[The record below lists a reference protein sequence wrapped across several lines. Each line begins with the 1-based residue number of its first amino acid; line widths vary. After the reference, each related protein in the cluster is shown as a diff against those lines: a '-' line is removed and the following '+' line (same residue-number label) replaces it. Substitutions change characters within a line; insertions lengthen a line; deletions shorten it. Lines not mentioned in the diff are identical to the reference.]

1 MARISSVVYNAC
13 SSSGNYDK
21 CALLCFPRQ
30 LFRLVSSAV
39 TKCSRHSD
47 LIGGRVIRNVLLCIA
62 LLNVLFVDFGD
73 AHGIH
78 LANERIHPAE
88 QFSSF
93 TLIRP
98 RVIHGHH
105 KRSINTTL
113 EEDGLH
119 ATHITLS
126 FEKASGESVVLDLQ
140 LNEDLLPQG
149 HFLHYQDGLGG
160 HRVQNF
166 TGREDMDHCHYLG
179 RIRGNR
185 KSRAAI
191 STCDG
196 IRGVIFDGEETFYVE
211 STPNSQLHSDHF
223 LYSHSDIEWQSVG
236 KCGYEGTQESQNS
249 TNELKHSE
257 FNRILRYKRAVEDSE
272 TIRGPYNANRDSS
285 FVELLLVVDNKVY
298 NALGQSLKRVHNH
311 CKTIANI
318 INALYMPLNIFIAL
332 IGVVVWTDTNEV
344 ELTSDG
350 DKTLKNFLYYR
361 KKVLV
366 QKFPNDNAQ
375 LLTREQFEGGVVG
388 KALKGPICTYEFSG
402 GVSMDHSQIIGVVA
416 TTVAHEMGHN
426 FGMEHDSADCR
437 CEDERCIMSAS
448 SSSVAPRHW
457 SSCSIDQLNLAFHH
471 GMNHCLKNRPARLF
485 DSPQCGNG
493 FVEKGE
499 QCDCGL
505 PEYCENSCCDPLTCM
520 LHANASC
527 ATGEC
532 CDLDTCRPRTAGT
545 VCRTADGE
553 CDLPEFCTGESEYCP
568 NDVFKRDTEECDGGK
583 AFCYQG
589 SCRSRADQCKVLWG
603 PSGNSSDECYSKN
616 IDGTRHGNCGFE
628 RFSNQYIN
636 CDREDIYCG
645 MLHCRHLNERLEFG
659 MESVSV
665 LSHSFMNH
673 ENRIVVCRTAIVDLG
688 LQSMDPGLA
697 PDGSKCGDNKMC
709 VKQKCR
715 PIASLRMEGT
725 GVACPDDCNGNGIC
739 NSQGHCHCDR
749 GFAPPFCDAPGPGGS
764 VDSGPASNPNAGAG
778 FTTAMYIF
786 FLGIVPLCALVA
798 FLVYY
803 FRQNR
808 TMIKRTPQ
816 VPKQLIKQSP
826 SKSHSP
832 SSGGQPKSTPSS
844 PDDMN
849 SALLRSSRQEQE
861 SSLLNNNMFGK
872 FKGFTLKP
880 LPNATSTNFGAPNV
894 AFVAPVA
901 KQVEEEEEQSGVP
914 NRVAPPVPKVPNNV
928 AIVTRS
934 QTQVKSPV
942 KSPTLTRSVSIDRP
956 APALPP
962 PNPGA
967 HPRPLIS
974 SPILEAS
981 TCTAKELMSPLKNSG
996 SGRFPVRPAPQ
1007 TPSQPVAADTP
1018 DGYDAPLP
1026 REPKGGTLKRIT
1038 SFLKKE
1044 EKPPVEKKQH
1054 RVIDRER
1061 LKTIEISAPIPL
1073 PETNKTLN
1081 RTQSMRSPTRKAPQP
1096 SFGSMRQPSPL
1107 NRPPSIVGSRPK
1119 SPPPRPPAPPT
1130 LPVVNGYQK
1139 PPPPKKVVSPP
1150 ESSPEYADCEDGEA
1164 PLAHISE
1171 ESTPVT
1177 PPDNIYSVIEEPPT
1191 PPKIPSPPKVGVQ
1204 SLSTSVES
1212 MGLLGEIVNEIEN
1225 RNLDSIYSVST
1236 LRKKKPGEDDD
1247 QTYANTTM
1255 QESEDE
1261 YMNMKSNSST
1271 TSSGYLRPTSIN
1283 TPIARIAPTKPPEKP
1298 VPFSSF
1304 RSPPAPAQTPASAVT
1319 PTEQKNPVQTEKS
1332 AVVQLKAKESKEEEK
1347 KPKYQPYHTSIN
1359 RPGPYAAS
1367 YRSGAKKDDKDAKP
1381 PTVRA
1386 RTPSPKKNPD
1396 VVPSNAPPPIKS
1408 KPPDVVNNGPTKP
1421 QTAQKPNIVAKPRHN
1436 STAKTA
1442 KMKSPTDPQLPNGQG
1457 PVMAS
1462 SKSRILTAAASRAPG
1477 KASTVAALQQKF
1489 EGGGGKK

>member
-1 MARISSVVYNAC
+1 M
-13 SSSGNYDK
+13 
-21 CALLCFPRQ
+21 
-30 LFRLVSSAV
+30 
-39 TKCSRHSD
+39 
-47 LIGGRVIRNVLLCIA
+47 
-62 LLNVLFVDFGD
+62 
-73 AHGIH
+73 
-78 LANERIHPAE
+78 
-88 QFSSF
+88 
-93 TLIRP
+93 
-98 RVIHGHH
+98 
-105 KRSINTTL
+105 
-113 EEDGLH
+113 DGLH

-126 FEKASGESVVLDLQ
+126 FEKANGEDIVLDLQ

-160 HRVQNF
+160 HRIRNF
-166 TGREDMDHCHYLG
+166 TRREDSDHCHYL
-179 RIRGNR
+179 
-185 KSRAAI
+185 
-191 STCDG
+191 
-196 IRGVIFDGEETFYVE
+196 
-211 STPNSQLHSDHF
+211 
-223 LYSHSDIEWQSVG
+223 
-236 KCGYEGTQESQNS
+236 
-249 TNELKHSE
+249 
-257 FNRILRYKRAVEDSE
+257 YKRSAEDSE

-298 NALGQSLKRVHNH
+298 NALGQNLKKVHNH

-332 IGVVVWTDTNEV
+332 IGVVVWTDSNEV

-366 QKFPNDNAQ
+366 QKYPNDNAQ
-375 LLTREQFEGGVVG
+375 LLTREQFDGGVVG

-426 FGMEHDSADCR
+426 FGMEHDSADCK

-448 SSSVAPRHW
+448 SSSVAPKHW

-471 GMNHCLKNRPARLF
+471 GMNHCLKNRPTRLF

-505 PEYCENSCCDPLTCM
+505 PEYCENSCCDPFTCM

-545 VCRTADGE
+545 VCRSADGE

-583 AFCYQG
+583 AYCYQG

-636 CDREDIYCG
+636 CSPEDIYCG

-688 LQSMDPGLA
+688 LQTMDPGLA
-697 PDGSKCGDNKMC
+697 PDGSKCGVERMC

-715 PIASLRMEGT
+715 PIASLRLEGT
-725 GVACPDDCNGNGIC
+725 GVACPDDCNGKGVC

-764 VDSGPASNPNAGAG
+764 VDSGPASNPNAGVG

-786 FLGIVPLCALVA
+786 FLGIVPFCALVA
-798 FLVYY
+798 FLFYY

-826 SKSHSP
+826 SKSLSP

-880 LPNATSTNFGAPNV
+880 LPNATSTNFQAPNV
-894 AFVAPVA
+894 AFVTPVT
-901 KQVEEEEEQSGVP
+901 KQIEEDSGVP
-914 NRVAPPVPKVPNNV
+914 NRIAPPVPKVPNNV
-928 AIVTRS
+928 ALVTRS
-934 QTQVKSPV
+934 QTQLKSPV
-942 KSPTLTRSVSIDRP
+942 KSPTVSRSASVDRP

-962 PNPGA
+962 PNPGTHA
-967 HPRPLIS
+967 RPLIS

-981 TCTAKELMSPLKNSG
+981 TCTAKELMSPLKNSSG
-996 SGRFPVRPAPQ
+996 SGRFPVRPAP
-1007 TPSQPVAADTP
+1007 TVPQPVADTV

-1026 REPKGGTLKRIT
+1026 KEPKGGTLKRIT

-1044 EKPPVEKKQH
+1044 EKPPVEKKPH

-1096 SFGSMRQPSPL
+1096 AFGSMRGPSPL
-1107 NRPPSIVGSRPK
+1107 KRPPSIVGNRPK
-1119 SPPPRPPAPPT
+1119 SPPPPRPPAPPS
-1130 LPVVNGYQK
+1130 LPLTGNGYQK
-1139 PPPPKKVVSPP
+1139 PPPPKKVN
-1150 ESSPEYADCEDGEA
+1150 SPEYADCQDGEA

-1177 PPDNIYSVIEEPPT
+1177 PPDNIYSVIEESPT
-1191 PPKIPSPPKVGVQ
+1191 PPKMPSPPKGG
-1204 SLSTSVES
+1204 SISTSVES

-1236 LRKKKPGEDDD
+1236 LRKKKSQGDDD
-1247 QTYANTTM
+1247 QTYANTSQT

-1283 TPIARIAPTKPPEKP
+1283 TPIARIAPTKTPEKP
-1298 VPFSSF
+1298 VQPAPFSSF
-1304 RSPPAPAQTPASAVT
+1304 RSPSSAAPTVTAASTVTSTAPAAVEVVPA
-1319 PTEQKNPVQTEKS
+1319 KNGK
-1332 AVVQLKAKESKEEEK
+1332 KNDAKEEDK

-1367 YRSGAKKDDKDAKP
+1367 YRTGTKKDERDPKP

-1396 VVPSNAPPPIKS
+1396 VVPSNPPPPVKS

-1421 QTAQKPNIVAKPRHN
+1421 QTPQKPNIIAKPRQN
-1436 STAKTA
+1436 SVADAKKPNLPKWQNPRENSKVPKT
-1442 KMKSPTDPQLPNGQG
+1442 PTDSQPLPNGQA

-1462 SKSRILTAAASRAPG
+1462 SKSRILTAAARPAG

-1489 EGGGGKK
+1489 ENGKK

>member
-1 MARISSVVYNAC
+1 MISC
-13 SSSGNYDK
+13 
-21 CALLCFPRQ
+21 
-30 LFRLVSSAV
+30 
-39 TKCSRHSD
+39 
-47 LIGGRVIRNVLLCIA
+47 GRVIGNLLLYIA

-78 LANERIHPAE
+78 LTNERFHPAG
-88 QFSSF
+88 QFSSH

-98 RVIHGHH
+98 RVIHGRH
-105 KRSINTTL
+105 KRSLNTTL

-119 ATHITLS
+119 ATHITMS
-126 FEKASGESVVLDLQ
+126 FEKANGESIVLDLQ
-140 LNEDLLPQG
+140 LNEDLLPHG

-160 HRVQNF
+160 HRLENF
-166 TGREDMDHCHYLG
+166 TRREDSDHCHYVG
-179 RIRGNR
+179 RIRGN
-185 KSRAAI
+185 KDSRAAI

-196 IRGVIFDGEETFYVE
+196 IRGVIFDGQETFYIE
-211 STPNSQLHSDHF
+211 SRTDSQLHSDHF
-223 LYSHSDIEWQSVG
+223 LYSHADIEWDG
-236 KCGYEGTQESQNS
+236 KCGYEGTEESHNG
-249 TNELKHSE
+249 TNELKDSE
-257 FNRILRYKRAVEDSE
+257 FNRILRYKRAVEDIE

-298 NALGQSLKRVHNH
+298 NALGQSLKKVHNH

-332 IGVVVWTDTNEV
+332 IGVVVWTDSNEV
-344 ELTSDG
+344 ELSSDG
-350 DKTLKNFLYYR
+350 DRTLKNFLNYR

-375 LLTREQFEGGVVG
+375 LLTREQFDGGVVG

-402 GVSMDHSQIIGVVA
+402 GVSMDHSQIVGVVA

-426 FGMEHDSADCR
+426 FGMEHDSADCK

-471 GMNHCLKNRPARLF
+471 GMNHCLKNRPTRLF

-505 PEYCENSCCDPLTCM
+505 PDYCENSCCDPFTCM

-545 VCRTADGE
+545 VCRSADGE

-568 NDVFKRDTEECDGGK
+568 NNVFKRDTEECDRGK
-583 AFCYQG
+583 AYCYQG
-589 SCRSRADQCKVLWG
+589 SCRSRGDQCKVLWG

-688 LQSMDPGLA
+688 LQTMDPGLA
-697 PDGSKCGDNKMC
+697 PDGSKCGVDKMC

-715 PIASLRMEGT
+715 AIESLRMA
-725 GVACPDDCNGNGIC
+725 GVGISCPDDCNGNGVC
-739 NSQGHCHCDR
+739 NSLGHCHCDK

-764 VDSGPASNPNAGAG
+764 LDSGPASNPNAGAG

-786 FLGIVPLCALVA
+786 FLGIVPFCALVA

-826 SKSHSP
+826 SKSLSP

-849 SALLRSSRQEQE
+849 SALLRSSRQDQE

-880 LPNATSTNFGAPNV
+880 LPNATSTNITAPNV
-894 AFVAPVA
+894 AFVTPVT
-901 KQVEEEEEQSGVP
+901 KHVEEDASTVP

-928 AIVTRS
+928 ALVTRS

-942 KSPTLTRSVSIDRP
+942 KSPSVTRAASIA

-962 PNPGA
+962 PNPGTHA
-967 HPRPLIS
+967 RPLIS

-981 TCTAKELMSPLKNSG
+981 TCTAKELMSPLKHSG
-996 SGRFPVRPAPQ
+996 SGRFPVRPAPVA
-1007 TPSQPVAADTP
+1007 PVAEAHDKT

-1026 REPKGGTLKRIT
+1026 REPKSGTLKRIT

-1044 EKPPVEKKQH
+1044 EKPPAERKVH

-1073 PETNKTLN
+1073 PETTTNAIN
-1081 RTQSMRSPTRKAPQP
+1081 RTQSMRSPTRKAPQHP
-1096 SFGSMRQPSPL
+1096 AFGSMRQPSPL
-1107 NRPPSIVGSRPK
+1107 KRPPSIVGNRPK
-1119 SPPPRPPAPPT
+1119 SPPPPRPPVPPS
-1130 LPVVNGYQK
+1130 LPVQNEYQK
-1139 PPPPKKVVSPP
+1139 PPPPKKVTP
-1150 ESSPEYADCEDGEA
+1150 ESSPEYADCEEGEA

-1177 PPDNIYSVIEEPPT
+1177 PPDNIYSVIEESPT
-1191 PPKIPSPPKVGVQ
+1191 PPKLPSPPKVGNI
-1204 SLSTSVES
+1204 STSVES

-1225 RNLDSIYSVST
+1225 RNLDSIYSTST
-1236 LRKKKPGEDDD
+1236 IRKKRSEDDD
-1247 QTYANTTM
+1247 QTYANTS
-1255 QESEDE
+1255 QGADSEDE

-1283 TPIARIAPTKPPEKP
+1283 TPIARVAPTKPPEKP

-1304 RSPPAPAQTPASAVT
+1304 RSPPPATTTSSTVPQGKGPTTPVGATNDAANAAGRGLLA
-1319 PTEQKNPVQTEKS
+1319 KKD
-1332 AVVQLKAKESKEEEK
+1332 AKEIKDASEEK
-1347 KPKYQPYHTSIN
+1347 KNNKYQPYHTS
-1359 RPGPYAAS
+1359 RPGPFSSS
-1367 YRSGAKKDDKDAKP
+1367 YKVGGKKDEKDPKP
-1381 PTVRA
+1381 LTVRT
-1386 RTPSPKKNPD
+1386 RTPSPKNPD
-1396 VVPSNAPPPIKS
+1396 VVPSNPPPPVKS
-1408 KPPDVVNNGPTKP
+1408 KPPDVVTNGPVKP
-1421 QTAQKPNIVAKPRHN
+1421 QTLQKPNIVAKPRQN
-1436 STAKTA
+1436 SITDGKKPPPVKAREMQKVSKA
-1442 KMKSPTDPQLPNGQG
+1442 PADAQPQSNGPT
-1457 PVMAS
+1457 MAS
-1462 SKSRILTAAASRAPG
+1462 SKSRILTAAARGASG
-1477 KASTVAALQQKF
+1477 KASNVAALQQKF
-1489 EGGGGKK
+1489 EGGKK